1 MTSQWGNEIPW
12 KFDILSGDSQVTQS
26 TETHLF
32 RYLLANHWTKDK
44 DVLDLGCGYGYGS
57 AYMKILG
64 AKSVTGFD
72 IDSEA
77 IGYAKKNYPIC
88 DFHVKDLSKPIEG
101 FDNKFDTIISIETL
115 EHIPRHL
122 INVYFDNIKR
132 MLKEN
137 GTVVITTP
145 QRITPIYAMPRR
157 EGIHSHLYEYSL
169 EEFHT
174 ILGLEFNKYNV
185 YGIQEVHMGQMNQL
199 VSIFT
204 TNARESRIM
213 VAVIENVKKV

>member
-1 MTSQWGNEIPW
+1 MTSQWGNEYPEN
-12 KFDILSGDSQVTQS
+12 FDMLSSNHAVVQS

-32 RYLLANHWTKDK
+32 RYLLANHWTKGK
-44 DVLDLGCGYGYGS
+44 DVLDMGCGYGYGS

-72 IDSEA
+72 LDSEA
-77 IGYAKKNYPIC
+77 IDYAKKHYQC

-101 FDNKFDTIISIETL
+101 FDNKFDVIISIETF

-122 INVYFDNIKR
+122 VNVYFDNMKR

-145 QRITPIYAMPRR
+145 QRINPVYVMPRR

-174 ILGLEFNKYNV
+174 ILNLEFKDNYSV
-185 YGIQEVHMGQMNQL
+185 YGIQEIHMGQMNQL
-199 VSIFT
+199 ISIFT

-213 VAVIENVKKV
+213 VGVVENVKH